1 MQNEPERNGWGV
13 PLPESY
19 MLGTIDLTVCPQDNV
34 ENRKACVL
42 LSAPDSTCS
51 FLVFQLQ
58 AVEGERKE
66 WRVACREASAGCV
79 SDKTELSLASASF
92 DFDLRLKLVEGGY
105 DLNIATV
112 AAIRPSG
119 IDALLLSS
127 STVSAIG
134 QVLCSR
140 SRCKSVRSMFLDTL

>member
-42 LSAPDSTCS
+42 LSVPDSTCS

-112 AAIRPSG
+112 GDRCTVAFFVDRLSNRPS
-119 IDALLLSS
+119 
-127 STVSAIG
+127 
-134 QVLCSR
+134 
-140 SRCKSVRSMFLDTL
+140 TLFEKPLQKR